1 MPLGRGYFHH
11 YAVGLLLLLLGIVR
25 GNLVFLQI
33 KIINLKKIV
42 GIYKASVIHCATLKR
57 CVRLIK
63 IAKNTLLQQC
73 M

>member
-33 KIINLKKIV
+33 KIIN
-42 GIYKASVIHCATLKR
+42 
-57 CVRLIK
+57 
-63 IAKNTLLQQC
+63 
-73 M
+73 